1 MNIQQRIE
9 AFSKLGNKIK
19 NISDEEFDNLCLH
32 ARNNNSW
39 FVEGSVKHALQGI
52 AQFLGKTELENWI
65 STYSLNSHTK
75 TIGIVMAGNIPLVGF
90 HDLLCILISG
100 QKAMNKVSSQDEYL
114 MKYICDMIIAI
125 DPHFKEQITFVDRLA
140 NMDAIIATGSDN
152 TSRYF
157 EYYFSKYPNIIRR
170 NRTSIGVLTG
180 EETKE
185 DLKSLGDDIFTYFG
199 LGCRNVAKIFIPK
212 DYNLDKFF
220 EGIEQF
226 NEVRHHHKYNN
237 NYEYNKSI
245 YLVNN
250 EKHLDNGFLLL
261 KESTDIVSPISVLYY
276 EYYDDK
282 NALEQ
287 TLSNQRDKIQCIVSK
302 NGTWKNSFHFGM
314 AQSPKLEDYADN
326 VDTMKFLES
335 L

>member
-9 AFSKLGNKIK
+9 SFSELGKIIN
-19 NISDEEFDNLCLH
+19 NISEEAFEELCIN

-39 FVEGSVKHALQGI
+39 FVEDSVKLALEGI
-52 AQFLGKTELENWI
+52 SRFLNKEDLENWI
-65 STYSLNSHTK
+65 SNYSFSNSPK

-100 QKAMNKVSSQDEYL
+100 NKPMIKVSSQDEYL
-114 MKYICDMIIAI
+114 IKYICQMLI
-125 DPHFKEQITFVDRLA
+125 DINGEFATRITFVEKLA
-140 NMDAIIATGSDN
+140 GMDAIIATGSDN

-170 NRTSIGVLTG
+170 NRTSVGVLTG
-180 EETKE
+180 EETRE
-185 DLKSLGDDIFTYFG
+185 DLKSLGNDIFAYFG
-199 LGCRNVAKIFIPK
+199 LGCRNVSKIFIPK
-212 DYNLDKFF
+212 DYNLDEFF
-220 EGIEQF
+220 EGIEQY

-261 KESTDIVSPISVLYY
+261 KESSDIVSPISVLYY
-276 EYYDDK
+276 EYYDNQ
-282 NALEQ
+282 NALEH
-287 TLSNQRDKIQCIVSK
+287 TLSKQIDKIQCIVSK
-302 NGTWKNSFHFGM
+302 NGIWKNSFHFGL